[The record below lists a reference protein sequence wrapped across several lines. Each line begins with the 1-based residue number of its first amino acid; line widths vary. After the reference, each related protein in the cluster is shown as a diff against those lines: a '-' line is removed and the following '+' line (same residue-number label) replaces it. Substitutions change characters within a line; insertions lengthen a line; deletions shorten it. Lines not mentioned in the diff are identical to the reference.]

1 MTRKK
6 REHDDVRDVRGVPC
20 VVLER
25 GVEIGVLCRDDGTE
39 PDEGHP
45 LYVAPDGMLFTL
57 CGGPGECW
65 FSGHPRGYVE
75 RRLRRIAKEM

>member
-6 REHDDVRDVRGVPC
+6 RERDDVRDVRGVSYM
-20 VVLER
+20 VLER
-25 GVEIGVLCRDDGTE
+25 GAEHGVLCQNDSTE

-45 LYVAPDGMLFTL
+45 LYVAPDGMLFTV
-57 CGGPGECW
+57 CEGPGDCW

>member
-6 REHDDVRDVRGVPC
+6 RERDDVRDVRGVSC

-25 GVEIGVLCRDDGTE
+25 GVERGVFRQNDVTE
-39 PDEGHP
+39 PDTGHP
-45 LYVAPDGMLFTL
+45 LYVAPDGMLFTV
-57 CGGPGECW
+57 CEGPGDCW